1 MGTNNKSS
9 PTNERTYFNNSPNN
23 KKNNS
28 SGSQQQ
34 QFQRPTPSKS
44 INIRTPPNKNHQ
56 AGLSSSSLSNPI
68 SSSTNI
74 TNSNKRLS
82 GSCSPPNFSYFAG
95 SKCFESPSPQSLPK
109 PPTSWFN
116 EGSKKKS
123 SAGPARVNRVR
134 KTLSM
139 TSAEFFTRA
148 TPTSCAAE
156 LVMHQNTSF
165 SSNIS
170 NDLCT
175 QSLKLMLNV
184 NAWRCD
190 NKMTKTINAANN
202 TTKESGKT
210 WANPASLYFYI
221 NYQTILQDIQNCLD
235 DKKKL

>member
-1 MGTNNKSS
+1 MGTNNKTS

-23 KKNNS
+23 KKNS
-28 SGSQQQ
+28 SGTHQQ

-44 INIRTPPNKNHQ
+44 INIRTPPNNNRNHSS
-56 AGLSSSSLSNPI
+56 GLSSSSLSNPI
-68 SSSTNI
+68 SGSTNI
-74 TNSNKRLS
+74 TNNNKRLS

-116 EGSKKKS
+116 EVGSKKRS
-123 SAGPARVNRVR
+123 SAAGPARVNRVR

-139 TSAEFFTRA
+139 TSAEFFTKS

-156 LVMHQNTSF
+156 LVKHQNQSSY

-175 QSLKLMLNV
+175 QNLKLMLNV
-184 NAWRCD
+184 NA
-190 NKMTKTINAANN
+190 
-202 TTKESGKT
+202 
-210 WANPASLYFYI
+210 
-221 NYQTILQDIQNCLD
+221 
-235 DKKKL
+235 